1 MTNLIIICILLFV
14 IFCNILLC
22 FQIGN
27 QFEPMF
33 NIVDENEESNNYET
47 SNLLNENTEDN
58 YKSNIDKININNMY
72 SKASNMDELNE
83 LTSYDSNNYDI
94 EYHDNESD
102 LEKEQGFGL
111 DPKEILVYDS
121 DTKQLN
127 KLSVPST
134 QTLPIY
140 NEPGHFKYGASNYV
154 PSYSDSILLSTR
166 HNFYEKTLFR

>member
-1 MTNLIIICILLFV
+1 MKYTITIIVLLLIIIC
-14 IFCNILLC
+14 NIVMC
-22 FQIGN
+22 VK
-27 QFEPMF
+27 F
-33 NIVDENEESNNYET
+33 NIINKENMDT
-47 SNLLNENTEDN
+47 MDILNENTEED
-58 YKSNIDKININNMY
+58 YKKNIDKFDLTPDMY
-72 SKASNMDELNE
+72 SKASSKDELNE

-94 EYHDNESD
+94 EYHDNEKD

-111 DPKEILVYDS
+111 DIQEIVVYDS

-140 NEPGHFKYGASNYV
+140 NEPGHFKYGSSSYV

-166 HNFYEKTLFR
+166 NLYYFNKLSK